1 MKNNNF
7 KKIKDILLYAG
18 YIKNGDWYVDLENNL
33 QIKFNKRTIFMKGLK
48 GKQLTYANPEKITIE
63 DLENIIQSSVC

>member
-1 MKNNNF
+1 MKNNNL
-7 KKIKDILLYAG
+7 KKLKDALLHTG
-18 YIKNGDWYVDLENNL
+18 YIKNSDWYVDVENNL

-63 DLENIIQSSVC
+63 DLENIIQSSGC